1 MNKLLFALFTIGAM
15 SLPAGALADGNV
27 FYSTS
32 GGTPSPQMRAAFQN
46 MEQARE
52 HVEQLHAQARAAML
66 SALTPAHRNLLA
78 QVFGQLAIS
87 PSPDLNAAA
96 RVLDASLSQGEGRSV
111 VAISSSLESQ
121 TRQIMEAAHQQFM
134 AAAQQSMAA
143 NAQGSSAVNG
153 PPPMGGPP
161 NGRPVMIGD
170 EVHTHWMNKTPPT
183 DPGAILLLSSLHSLE
198 PRVLI
203 RLGPPTGL
211 NAH

>member
-1 MNKLLFALFTIGAM
+1 MNKLLVALVTVAAI
-15 SLPAGALADGNV
+15 SLPIAAFADGNV

-32 GGTPSPQMRAAFQN
+32 GATPSPQMRAAFQN

-52 HVEQLHAQARAAML
+52 REEQLHSQARAAML
-66 SALTPAHRNLLA
+66 NALSPAHKTLLA

-87 PSPDLNAAA
+87 PNPDINAAA
-96 RVLDASLSQGEGRSV
+96 RVLDASLSQAEGRSIL
-111 VAISSSLESQ
+111 AISASLESQ
-121 TRQIMEAAHQQFM
+121 TRQIMEAAHEQFM
-134 AAAQQSMAA
+134 AAAQQAMAA
-143 NAQGSSAVNG
+143 NPQASSAVNG
-153 PPPMGGPP
+153 PPPVGGPP

-170 EVHTHWMNKTPPT
+170 EAHTHWMKRTAPT

-198 PRVLI
+198 PRGMI